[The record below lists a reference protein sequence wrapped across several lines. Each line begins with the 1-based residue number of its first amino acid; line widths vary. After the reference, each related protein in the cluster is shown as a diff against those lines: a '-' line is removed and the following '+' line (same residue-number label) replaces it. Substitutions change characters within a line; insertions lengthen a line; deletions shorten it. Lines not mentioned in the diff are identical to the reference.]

1 MDPQPNDQH
10 ARSGSARRRIPSA
23 TPTPVGSKRATP
35 AEQPDVVVLGAGL
48 AGLAAAAT
56 AGAAGARVLLIE
68 ARSAGG
74 GRARSEVVAGFTVNH
89 GAHALYAAGAGMRV
103 LGRLGV
109 DPRGRRPRLRRAGW
123 WVDGRRVP
131 AWHLDSGGGGRSIA
145 AVARTLAAPGPG
157 PGSGRSAASWLD
169 ERLPV
174 RGRALAE
181 AILRTATYAADL
193 DAMDAHAALRQ
204 VRLAGRGV
212 RYLHGGWASLV
223 AELEAVAAATGVQR
237 RSGRASAVAEE
248 TDGITVV
255 LDDGVA
261 VDARAVVVATGGP
274 GQADRLLGGS
284 SPALHAWAQ
293 GVAPVLAACLDVAVA
308 DAPRRRPVSTY
319 GLDMPVYAVDHAV
332 TARLAPPGG
341 AVHHALF
348 YEPDRQPSVDHRAV
362 LEAMLDVHDPGWRS
376 RAVSVAYRRRAV
388 VAHDRPRPGLAG
400 AVPPGV
406 RVPGLT
412 RVLVAGDWLV
422 GHGMLAD
429 AALASGEAAG
439 AAAAEAARRRT
450 SVEVAVAGAADHDR
464 AGAPLA
470 SSGPHG
476 RER

>member
-1 MDPQPNDQH
+1 
-10 ARSGSARRRIPSA
+10 
-23 TPTPVGSKRATP
+23 
-35 AEQPDVVVLGAGL
+35 
-48 AGLAAAAT
+48 
-56 AGAAGARVLLIE
+56 
-68 ARSAGG
+68 
-74 GRARSEVVAGFTVNH
+74 
-89 GAHALYAAGAGMRV
+89 
-103 LGRLGV
+103 
-109 DPRGRRPRLRRAGW
+109 
-123 WVDGRRVP
+123 
-131 AWHLDSGGGGRSIA
+131 
-145 AVARTLAAPGPG
+145 VARTLADSGPG

-169 ERLPV
+169 EHVPA

-181 AILRTATYAADL
+181 AIVRTATYTADL
-193 DAMDAHAALRQ
+193 EALDADAAVRQ
-204 VRLAGRGV
+204 VHLAGRGV

-223 AELEAVAAATGVQR
+223 AELEAVAAANGVQR
-237 RSGRASAVAEE
+237 RPGRADAVVEDP
-248 TDGITVV
+248 DGVTVV
-255 LDDGVA
+255 LDGGVA
-261 VDARAVVVATGGP
+261 IEAGAVVVATGGP
-274 GQADRLLGGS
+274 GHADRLLGGS
-284 SPALHAWAQ
+284 SPALRAWAE
-293 GVAPVLAACLDVAVA
+293 GAAPVLAACLDVAVA

-388 VAHDRPRPGLAG
+388 VAHDRPQPGLAA

-464 AGAPLA
+464 AGAPFA